1 MKVTYL
7 NHSGFFLETETAYF
21 LFDYYKGTIPQMIED
36 KPLVVFV
43 SHSHGDHYNREIYH
57 LLQQH
62 PDTKY
67 VLAKEI
73 PIKKLIA
80 EWKEQG
86 INLEPQIMSVGK
98 NTTHNLVLSN
108 GNSLEITTLKSTD
121 AGVAYLLNYENQT
134 IYHAGDLNLWYWEE
148 ETRQYNENM
157 TAAYLREMEKL
168 KGKHID
174 VAFVPMDPRLGE
186 YAFDGL
192 KIFLEY
198 TDCVNVYPMHMWGEY
213 ELIEHFLE
221 GYPEYREQVRKTNN
235 FDMKFVK

>member
-1 MKVTYL
+1 MEVTYL

-21 LFDYYKGTIPQMIED
+21 LFDYYKGTIPQMIEE

-62 PDTKY
+62 TDTKY

-73 PIKKLIA
+73 PTKKLIV

-134 IYHAGDLNLWYWEE
+134 IYHAGDLNLWYWDE
-148 ETRQYNENM
+148 ETKQYNENM
-157 TAAYLREMEKL
+157 TTAYLREMEKL

-174 VAFVPMDPRLGE
+174 VAFVPVDPRLGE
-186 YAFDGL
+186 HAFDGL

-198 TDCVNVYPMHMWGEY
+198 TDCTNVYPMHMWGAY

-221 GYPEYREQVRKTNN
+221 GYPEYREHVRKTNN
-235 FDMKFVK
+235 FVMKFVK